1 MDEKQFEK
9 PWPLRVKAFSPGSS
23 QGLDACRLEKM
34 VAANE
39 QVSEQV
45 YESSIFPD
53 RCHIPRYISVYT

>member
-9 PWPLRVKAFSPGSS
+9 PRPLRIKAYSPGSS

-39 QVSEQV
+39 QVSEQA

-53 RCHIPRYISVYT
+53 RYHIPRYMPV